1 MTRSVWAAFAM
12 ACATAAAVS
21 ADAPTTKVTG
31 CVQNISAKGT
41 SGPTEK
47 GYLLTNV
54 TTAVPDALSLA
65 PVPTPETTVTGAPTG
80 TSGTAASGMPASGTW
95 VATTG
100 ISASPSASRA
110 GSSYMLEG
118 REAELKKEVGHKVEI
133 TGTLRPRPADAPKSE
148 ETHLQ
153 VDSIRVVA
161 SKCTSR

>member
-1 MTRSVWAAFAM
+1 MTRSVWAAVAM
-12 ACATAAAVS
+12 ACAAAAVS
-21 ADAPTTKVTG
+21 ADAPTTTVTG

-65 PVPTPETTVTGAPTG
+65 PLPTRETSVTGAPTG

-100 ISASPSASRA
+100 DNGSRSGSRA
-110 GSSYMLEG
+110 GASYKLEG
-118 REAELKKEVGHKVEI
+118 REGELKKQVGHKVEI
-133 TGTLRPRPADAPKSE
+133 TGTVWSRPADAPKSE
-148 ETHLQ
+148 ATHLQ